1 MLGRAALTHN
11 VPFPVHS
18 MSNSV
23 LLCISTLLDGGNHYS
38 SCHARCLAFYPP
50 HCQGGA
56 CLLPNLLSVLVCA
69 GKMFDLVDSVGRKLF
84 ESIAITLVCADCLKT
99 EHRKRH
105 ALLLCYLHVLTPL
118 LCSQPKSARTSWPST
133 FYASNSCLAPPSI
146 HHSHPLWN
154 LVLTEAYFVAQ
165 DAPLVVQRQDGDRE
179 GAPSVMR
186 PPCHSLS
193 NCLCVHRRCFRRTLP
208 CCTRHA
214 LPRLSSLRVPGRV
227 ILDQ

>member
-1 MLGRAALTHN
+1 MDCHQDALKDCTITDPCFLLVCVFCSCDPGLISEVV
-11 VPFPVHS
+11 VPLLS

-105 ALLLCYLHVLTPL
+105 ALLLCYLHVLTSL
-118 LCSQPKSARTSWPST
+118 LCSQPKSARTSWPR
-133 FYASNSCLAPPSI
+133 C
-146 HHSHPLWN
+146 
-154 LVLTEAYFVAQ
+154 
-165 DAPLVVQRQDGDRE
+165 QDGCP
-179 GAPSVMR
+179 APRWR
-186 PPCHSLS
+186 P
-193 NCLCVHRRCFRRTLP
+193 
-208 CCTRHA
+208 
-214 LPRLSSLRVPGRV
+214 
-227 ILDQ
+227 